1 MSDRPPPTDPR
12 LRRAAA
18 HADAGR
24 PPSLRSL
31 PGPDGVRLAAWLE
44 GPTDAPR
51 LAVLAPPDDPALAN
65 GTWTDR
71 TPDGP
76 DAVARGPADA
86 TNAAWLRATF
96 PALRPQPLGPGAS
109 AGFGDRLGLA
119 TPGHVRA
126 LRAADPHGTI
136 RPIYAQQSIREMGRT
151 GRTPQAVMDDATWG
165 AFEAGHDG
173 PLGADADHLKT
184 ADDVRATA
192 AAGFTL
198 FTFDPGDRV
207 DDAADHATGATLD
220 AKLDAL
226 PWDALETTK
235 ADHLRRYGGRRL
247 ELGAG
252 ALEVTPED
260 AARAAAKYGAA
271 LAHARALHA
280 ALVATRAPH
289 EIEISVDE
297 TGTPTRPVEHALLA
311 LELRRLELP
320 VVSLAPRFVGRFE
333 KGVDFRGDLGALR
346 ATLDVHGAIATQ
358 LGGYKLS
365 LHSGSDKFSVYPLIA
380 AATHGAVHL
389 KTAGTSYLE
398 ALRVA
403 ATRAPDL
410 FRAIL
415 ATARAHFETDRASY
429 LIGADLARVPA
440 PDALADADL
449 PALLDDDDARQVL
462 HVTYG
467 SALDAHRPAL
477 RDLLL
482 REHEVHAAT
491 LERHF
496 VRHLTPFVGPTDA
509 TGAAARPK
517 ESA

>member
-1 MSDRPPPTDPR
+1 MNDRPPPDDPL
-12 LRRAAA
+12 LRRAAP
-18 HADAGR
+18 HAAAGY
-24 PPSLRSL
+24 PPSLRPL
-31 PGPDGVRLAAWLE
+31 PGADGVRLAAWLE
-44 GPTDAPR
+44 GPADAPR
-51 LAVLAPPDDPALAN
+51 LAVLAGADDPALDGGA
-65 GTWTDR
+65 WTER
-71 TPDGP
+71 HPDG
-76 DAVARGPADA
+76 DDHVVVRGAA
-86 TNAAWLRATF
+86 NAANAAWLRATWD
-96 PALRPQPLGPGAS
+96 ALRPRPLGTYAS

-126 LRAADPHGTI
+126 LRTADPNGTI
-136 RPIYAQQSIREMGRT
+136 HPIYAQQSIREMGRT
-151 GRTPQAVMDDATWG
+151 GRTPQEVMDDATWG

-207 DDAADHATGATLD
+207 DDAADVATGGDLD

-226 PWDALETTK
+226 PWDALATTK
-235 ADHLRRYGGRRL
+235 DDLLRRYGGRTL
-247 ELGAG
+247 DLGDV
-252 ALEVTPED
+252 ALKITHED

-271 LAHARALHA
+271 LAHATHLHA
-280 ALVATRAPH
+280 ALEATGAPH

-297 TGTPTRPVEHALLA
+297 TGTPTRPVEHAILA
-311 LELRRLELP
+311 LELDRLHLP
-320 VVSLAPRFVGRFE
+320 VVSLAPRFPGRFE
-333 KGVDFRGDLGALR
+333 KGVDFRGDLGELR
-346 ATLDVHGAIATQ
+346 AALALHGAIAVH

-365 LHSGSDKFSVYPLIA
+365 LHSGSDKFSVYPLLAEA
-380 AATHGAVHL
+380 ADRRIHL

-410 FRAIL
+410 FRRIL
-415 ATARAHFETDRASY
+415 ATAHAHFERDRASY

-440 PDALADADL
+440 PDAVDDAAL

-467 SALDAHRPAL
+467 SALDAHRDAL
-477 RDLLL
+477 RALLH
-482 REHEVHAAT
+482 REREAHAAT

-509 TGAAARPK
+509 PAPPAK
-517 ESA
+517 ESP